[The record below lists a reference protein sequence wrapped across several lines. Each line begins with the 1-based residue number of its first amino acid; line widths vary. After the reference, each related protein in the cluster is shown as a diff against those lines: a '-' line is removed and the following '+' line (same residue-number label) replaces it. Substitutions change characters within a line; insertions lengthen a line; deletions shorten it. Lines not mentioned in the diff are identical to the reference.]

1 MTISLVATSHGTDSV
16 ASQIAISALVDA
28 VRESAPH
35 LDVREAFVDVQM
47 PKVDTVVDLVDGL
60 AVIVPLLLTPGFHQK
75 VDIRD
80 AADRPW
86 VAAAAVLGADDRL
99 TSVMMR
105 RLREAGATRSDVVVL
120 GSAGSTD
127 PLARSSVD
135 EAAHRLSGA
144 WGAPIEVGYVG
155 GTGIPLTEVVDRV
168 RRPGCR
174 IVVVSYLMGPG
185 FFHGR
190 LGRAGADVVTRPLL
204 DGRTVDQEMVSL
216 VLDRFAAAAETL
228 EWTSASAAHRPHGA
242 LVTKTST

>member
-1 MTISLVATSHGTDSV
+1 MTISLVATSHGTDAV

-28 VRESAPH
+28 VRGAASH

-86 VAAAAVLGADDRL
+86 VVAADVLGADDRL

-105 RLREAGATRSDVVVL
+105 RLREAGATRDDVVVL

-127 PLARSSVD
+127 VLARSSVD
-135 EAAHRLSGA
+135 DAAHRLAGA
-144 WGAPIEVGYVG
+144 WGAPIEAGYVG
-155 GTGIPLTEVVDRV
+155 GTGVPLAEVVERV
-168 RRPGCR
+168 RRPGRR

-185 FFHGR
+185 YFHGR
-190 LGRAGADVVTRPLL
+190 LDRAGADVVTRPLL
-204 DGRTVDQEMVSL
+204 DGTTVDPEMVSL

-228 EWTSASAAHRPHGA
+228 DWAAVGTSHVPLTA